1 MIGRNLAVAVA
12 AAAIA
17 GLLFGFD
24 TAVIAGVTGA
34 LRDLYG
40 LTPGWLG
47 FTVAAALFGTIP
59 GALLGAVWG
68 GRIGSRAGLRIAA
81 IFYLASGIGC
91 AVAWSWEALVVF
103 RFLCGI
109 AVGASS
115 VMAPVYLAEIAPA
128 AKRGKL
134 VGMFQVNIVI
144 GILIAYISNSL
155 VGTMALGADEWR
167 WKLGLTAVPALV
179 FFVLMLFVSNSP
191 RWLASKGRL
200 GEARTAHAA
209 LHGDREPEE
218 AIAAG
223 GDFAANRERFN
234 VGRFWRDARRP
245 ILLAVVLAALNQL
258 TGINAVLYY
267 TNDIF
272 AAAGFGRLSSDLQSI
287 GLGLT
292 NLVSTLVAMT
302 VIDSLGRR
310 RMLLIGS
317 VGMAALLG
325 IAALVMFGS
334 LPQSWLLVVLI
345 LFLAFFAFSQGAV
358 IWVYISEIFPT
369 KYRAAGQGVG
379 SGTIWVFDAL
389 VSLVYPIA
397 AAQSKGGPFVFFMVV
412 MIVQGF
418 VVWRFFPETKSA
430 TLEEIGERMTGAH
443 FAR

>member
-1 MIGRNLAVAVA
+1 MLGGQKLTLAVTA
-12 AAAIA
+12 AALA

-24 TAVIAGVTGA
+24 TAVIAGVTGD

-68 GRIGSRAGLRIAA
+68 GRIGSRAGLRISAV
-81 IFYLASGIGC
+81 FYLVSGIGC
-91 AVAWSWEALVVF
+91 AISWNWEALVVF

-128 AKRGKL
+128 ARRGKL

-144 GILIAYISNSL
+144 GILVAYISNSI
-155 VGTMALGADEWR
+155 VGTMGLGADEWR

-179 FFVLMLFVSNSP
+179 FFVLLLLVPNSP
-191 RWLASKGRL
+191 RWLASKGRIE
-200 GEARTAHAA
+200 EARAAHAA
-209 LHGDREPEE
+209 LLGDAETED
-218 AIAAG
+218 AIAVG
-223 GDFAANRERFN
+223 SDFAPDRQGFDF
-234 VGRFWRDARRP
+234 GQFWRDARRP
-245 ILLAVVLAALNQL
+245 ILLATVLAALNQL

-272 AAAGFGRLSSDLQSI
+272 AAAGFGKLSGDLQSI
-287 GLGLT
+287 GLGVT
-292 NLVSTLVAMT
+292 NLVSTLVAMA

-317 VGMAALLG
+317 VGMATLLG
-325 IAALVMFGS
+325 VAALVMFGA
-334 LPQSWLLVVLI
+334 LPQSWLLVVLV
-345 LFLAFFAFSQGAV
+345 LFLAFYAFSQGAV

-369 KYRAAGQGVG
+369 QYRAAGQGVG

-389 VSLVYPIA
+389 VSLLYPMA
-397 AAQSKGGPFVFFMVV
+397 AAQSKGGPFVFFMIV

-418 VVWRFFPETKSA
+418 VVWRFFPETKGA
-430 TLEEIGERMTGAH
+430 TLEQLGDTMSRS
-443 FAR
+443 R